1 MHSKFNPGSAV
12 NWINNLKSSEP
23 ELVTIK
29 QNNYLS
35 CTIASNADTVKI
47 NNDRIRYNERAR
59 NYEFRAI
66 LALSCQGDTKR
77 HKLGSFILFSAPD
90 SVTQPCNLIT
100 CG

>member
-1 MHSKFNPGSAV
+1 MLF
-12 NWINNLKSSEP
+12 
-23 ELVTIK
+23 
-29 QNNYLS
+29 
-35 CTIASNADTVKI
+35 ADTVKI
-47 NNDRIRYNERAR
+47 NNDRIRYSERAR